1 MSTQV
6 SRAAILWAIVRKDM
20 LEYSRERFFVV
31 ITVIG
36 ILFYALA
43 FWLLPSSVNESFAVG
58 VRQTGMDA
66 IFTEAMGDQSAG
78 IEIVQFESIEALE
91 AALGVGDAEPAV
103 PLAIGLAFPD
113 DFLQRVA
120 AGQKTTVRV
129 YVDANV
135 PVEMRRAMTSFVR
148 EIAFALSGNP
158 LPVAEPDREVIVLGE
173 DRVGDQVPFREKI
186 RPLFAILA
194 LVIETFALSSLIA
207 TEIQART
214 VTAVLVSPTRVSDFL
229 AAKGILG
236 TANGLRPSCASAA
249 DHRLIRQPTAHPAVR
264 ALVGRGAGD
273 RLWTYRRCRRQGLH
287 RNALLRH
294 GLHDSADDSG
304 DCGALPRYRR
314 GVGEGLAFLWLD
326 TSRGAGQRLQRR
338 LAGGLAVS
346 RHVAGMVPGRIR
358 GGMGRVEAKS
368 GNALGQDLRKCYKSN
383 AMSFTRTVRPE
394 LVEGSKGE
402 RRRLNPL
409 SSCGSGG

>member
-91 AALGVGDAEPAV
+91 AALGMGDAEPEV

-113 DFLQRVA
+113 DFPATRRRRTANHSPRVRGRQRA
-120 AGQKTTVRV
+120 SGTTPRNGKFRTR
-129 YVDANV
+129 DRLRPPRAIPCRWQNRTARWIV
-135 PVEMRRAMTSFVR
+135 P
-148 EIAFALSGNP
+148 
-158 LPVAEPDREVIVLGE
+158 GE

-186 RPLFAILA
+186 RPLFAVLA

-236 TANGLRPSCASAA
+236 TAMAFAQAVLLL
-249 DHRLIRQPTAHPAVR
+249 LIIGSFANQP
-264 ALVGRGAGD
+264 LI
-273 RLWTYRRCRRQGLH
+273 LLC
-287 RNALLRH
+287 ALLLGAVLVTGF
-294 GLHDSADDSG
+294 GLIAGAAGKDFIETLFFGMAFMIPLMIPAIR
-304 DCGALPRYRR
+304 GALPRFRR

-326 TSRGAGQRLQRR
+326 TSSRAGQRLQRR
-338 LAGGLAVS
+338 LAGSLAVS
-346 RHVAGMVPGRIR
+346 RHVAGMVPARIR
-358 GGMGRVEAKS
+358 DGMGRVEAKS
-368 GNALGQDLRKCYKSN
+368 GNAIGMEQQ
-383 AMSFTRTVRPE
+383 
-394 LVEGSKGE
+394 
-402 RRRLNPL
+402 
-409 SSCGSGG
+409 

>member
-6 SRAAILWAIVRKDM
+6 SRAAILWAIIRKDL

-113 DFLQRVA
+113 DFLQSVA
-120 AGQKTTVRV
+120 AGETTTVRV

-236 TANGLRPSCASAA
+236 TAMAFAQAVLLL
-249 DHRLIRQPTAHPAVR
+249 LIIGSFANQP
-264 ALVGRGAGD
+264 LI
-273 RLWTYRRCRRQGLH
+273 LLC
-287 RNALLRH
+287 ALLLGAVLVTGF
-294 GLHDSADDSG
+294 GLIAGAAGKDFIETLFYGMAFMIPFMIPAIAVLFPGTAAVWVKILPSYGLIQAVVQTSAYNAG
-304 DCGALPRYRR
+304 WLEVLPYL
-314 GVGEGLAFLWLD
+314 GMLLVWCLLAFA
-326 TSRGAGQRLQRR
+326 AGWVVLKRK
-338 LAGGLAVS
+338 
-346 RHVAGMVPGRIR
+346 
-358 GGMGRVEAKS
+358 VET
-368 GNALGQDLRKCYKSN
+368 L
-383 AMSFTRTVRPE
+383 
-394 LVEGSKGE
+394 
-402 RRRLNPL
+402 
-409 SSCGSGG
+409 

>member
-120 AGQKTTVRV
+120 AGQK
-129 YVDANV
+129 
-135 PVEMRRAMTSFVR
+135 RR
-148 EIAFALSGNP
+148 FAC
-158 LPVAEPDREVIVLGE
+158 
-173 DRVGDQVPFREKI
+173 
-186 RPLFAILA
+186 
-194 LVIETFALSSLIA
+194 TW
-207 TEIQART
+207 T
-214 VTAVLVSPTRVSDFL
+214 PTCRWRC
-229 AAKGILG
+229 AA
-236 TANGLRPSCASAA
+236 P
-249 DHRLIRQPTAHPAVR
+249 
-264 ALVGRGAGD
+264 
-273 RLWTYRRCRRQGLH
+273 
-287 RNALLRH
+287 
-294 GLHDSADDSG
+294 
-304 DCGALPRYRR
+304 
-314 GVGEGLAFLWLD
+314 
-326 TSRGAGQRLQRR
+326 
-338 LAGGLAVS
+338 
-346 RHVAGMVPGRIR
+346 
-358 GGMGRVEAKS
+358 
-368 GNALGQDLRKCYKSN
+368 
-383 AMSFTRTVRPE
+383 
-394 LVEGSKGE
+394 
-402 RRRLNPL
+402 
-409 SSCGSGG
+409 